1 MILLEAAIR
10 RLIYFG
16 YKGMEMVSNN
26 IRVNYRHGKY
36 SAGPKAPK
44 TRQENILRTITQSSV
59 LWTVDARQDGSLR
72 RTDSTIHMLQQKL
85 RVNRTRNIFLFS

>member
-26 IRVNYRHGKY
+26 IRVNYGHGKY
-36 SAGPKAPK
+36 SAGPKPHK
-44 TRQENILRTITQSSV
+44 TR
-59 LWTVDARQDGSLR
+59 
-72 RTDSTIHMLQQKL
+72 
-85 RVNRTRNIFLFS
+85 

>member
-26 IRVNYRHGKY
+26 IWVNYGHGKY

-44 TRQENILRTITQSSV
+44 THQENILRTITQSSV
-59 LWTVDARQDGSLR
+59 L
-72 RTDSTIHMLQQKL
+72 
-85 RVNRTRNIFLFS
+85 